1 MREFSIS
8 LFSRFFLLSL
18 ARHYCMVRKVQLRPQ
33 TVSLQRLRDGKFH
46 GFLAWRT
53 WRRYCHDFQL
63 VLRTSFQKGNTYL
76 ETTGKA
82 TFFSG
87 LHSLE
92 KMISNNPDFSITI
105 FFKAVIVTQKR
116 VKDGIGLNDF
126 WRISKAIFNVGW
138 PSFDI
143 TGQEGFQLPS
153 SILSPLQL
161 IRNLCKGVDV
171 CLQSLQ
177 ELSCFLQSLQGRDG
191 SINSRSYHGKVKI
204 TSLKLSW

>member
-1 MREFSIS
+1 MTFSWY
-8 LFSRFFLLSL
+8 LELLS
-18 ARHYCMVRKVQLRPQ
+18 RKEILNLRPLAKQ
-33 TVSLQRLRDGKFH
+33 LSFLVFIPGK
-46 GFLAWRT
+46 
-53 WRRYCHDFQL
+53 
-63 VLRTSFQKGNTYL
+63 
-76 ETTGKA
+76 
-82 TFFSG
+82 
-87 LHSLE
+87 

-126 WRISKAIFNVGW
+126 WRISKAIFNVGCQ
-138 PSFDI
+138 SFDI

-204 TSLKLSW
+204 TSLKLY